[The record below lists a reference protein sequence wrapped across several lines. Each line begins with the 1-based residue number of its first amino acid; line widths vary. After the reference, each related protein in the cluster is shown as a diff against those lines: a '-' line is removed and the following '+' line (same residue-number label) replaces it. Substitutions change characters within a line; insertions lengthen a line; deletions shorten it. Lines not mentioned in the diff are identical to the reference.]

1 MPHIKIY
8 NISWCFPIREG
19 IMNIMIDETKFE
31 EVKETKR
38 RLYVS

>member
-1 MPHIKIY
+1 MVFSNKRRHY
-8 NISWCFPIREG
+8 DL
-19 IMNIMIDETKFE
+19 NIMIDETKFE